1 MSAQEITAW
10 IDAPKGQSFIE
21 VAVLADRIAQ
31 ALWPA
36 TGGTDDEEF
45 SQGFTCAEAHT
56 QLKRELR
63 ADAISGLL
71 PVHDPLTRGP
81 HKRLV
86 GEAFLRGL
94 VKVAD
99 LPAYLA
105 LRGMGLRAAPA
116 TAGVATPDLAQSVK
130 PAAQAAPKEQ
140 QAPPLE
146 NWKMRIQAEAA
157 AEWKRLRAMGC
168 NPTRA
173 SIRPHLL
180 KWCRDN
186 DVKTSPGGINPSD
199 GYLRTHVLGG
209 NHWAPPDD

>member
-1 MSAQEITAW
+1 MSAQEITRW

-21 VAVLADRIAQ
+21 LAFLADRIAQ

-36 TGGTDDEEF
+36 IGGTDEEF
-45 SQGFTCAEAHT
+45 DQGFTCAAAYIE
-56 QLKRELR
+56 LKRELR

-116 TAGVATPDLAQSVK
+116 TAGVATPDSAQSVK
-130 PAAQAAPKEQ
+130 PATQAAPEEQ

-146 NWKMRIQAEAA
+146 HWKMRVQAEAA
-157 AEWKRLRAMGC
+157 AQWKRLRAMGC
-168 NPTRA
+168 NPTKV

-180 KWCRDN
+180 KWCQEN
-186 DVKTSPGGINPSD
+186 NVKTSGNINPSD
-199 GYLRTHVLGG
+199 GYLRTHVLSAK
-209 NHWAPPDD
+209 HWTPPD